1 MSSSQRLM
9 GPGGGL
15 LNGTGSSQLS
25 AKTNKTKW
33 ENFSWD
39 CEDMLCNSVSTG
51 CLCWTD
57 CSCHDLDLRQ
67 YRGSHINFLV
77 SPGRD
82 MKVPLPENKMPG
94 TCCGHPY
101 VPNYWTP
108 NTFTSSLPWVG
119 TVFSMD
125 SRNPG
130 LWSLDPNVGSWQR
143 LQIST
148 AAFSKPWSA
157 PALFSDVDTLP
168 VASFP

>member
-1 MSSSQRLM
+1 MRK
-9 GPGGGL
+9 L
-15 LNGTGSSQLS
+15 L
-25 AKTNKTKW
+25 K
-33 ENFSWD
+33 WD

-67 YRGSHINFLV
+67 YRGSHINFLL

-82 MKVPLPENKMPG
+82 MKVPLPKNKMPG
-94 TCCGHPY
+94 TCCSHPY

-125 SRNPG
+125 SCNPG

-157 PALFSDVDTLP
+157 PAVFWCRYLTGGFFSLSLIWLTPQILTFYALHRPFVPGT
-168 VASFP
+168 